1 MDVLLCCAHH
11 FSYPLSTSWNQK
23 KTVNAG
29 YRPSSTCGNSA
40 EKFKK
45 KILLKIKLKKSKFK
59 HSALDTA
66 GKLFLYLGTTKK
78 CVLLNDG
85 TGC

>member
-1 MDVLLCCAHH
+1 MPDTDHRQHVVIQ
-11 FSYPLSTSWNQK
+11 QK
-23 KTVNAG
+23 NL
-29 YRPSSTCGNSA
+29 
-40 EKFKK
+40 KK

-66 GKLFLYLGTTKK
+66 GKLFLYLATTKK